1 MKNLIFIGAYKKI
14 IKYNFLLIY
23 LKKMSKGKTKILIVD
38 DHPVVR
44 QGLKLIIEEEDDFK
58 ICGDAGDIDT
68 ASRMV
73 NDLNPDLVLVDI
85 SLEKNESGLD
95 FVKALRKKY
104 PSIPSL
110 MISMHDEMLYAERA
124 IKAGARGYVRKNAIG
139 RNIVNAMR
147 CVLSGELYLQKE
159 TSSMIVSKILN
170 TAPNKSVSSVDQLT
184 EREFEV
190 FRLLGSGLGTRKIA
204 NKLGI
209 SVNTVETYRRKIR
222 TKLNLTDSDDLI
234 HFATQWYLESQR

>member
-1 MKNLIFIGAYKKI
+1 
-14 IKYNFLLIY
+14 
-23 LKKMSKGKTKILIVD
+23 MSKGKTKILIVD

-95 FVKALRKKY
+95 FVKNLRKNY
-104 PSIPSL
+104 PSIPAL
-110 MISMHDEMLYAERA
+110 MISMHDEMLYAERS

-139 RNIVNAMR
+139 RNIINAMR
-147 CVLSGELYLQKE
+147 CVLRGELYLQKE

-170 TAPNKSVSSVDQLT
+170 TTPNKSVSSVDQLT

-222 TKLNLTDSDDLI
+222 TKLNLSDSDNLI
-234 HFATQWYLESQR
+234 HFATQWYLESQK